1 MSNDIY
7 LEKAQESLASASS
20 ELANRRYNCS
30 ANRAYYACFQAA
42 IAVLIPRGLV
52 PREHWN
58 HRFVQSRFAGELV
71 ARRKLYPAQFADIFT
86 RLMLLRHDADYRA
99 TMVSPKQATRA
110 LRDAQQ
116 FVTTVLKGGEQP

>member
-1 MSNDIY
+1 MTDIY
-7 LEKAQESLASASS
+7 LEKAKESLNSAES

-58 HRFVQSRFAGELV
+58 HQLVQSRFAGDLV
-71 ARRKLYPAQFADIFT
+71 ARRKHYPSQLADIFN
-86 RLMLLRHDADYRA
+86 RLMLLRHDADYKA
-99 TMVSPKQATRA
+99 TMVSHKQATRA
-110 LRDAQQ
+110 IRDAQQ